1 MFLPHQQW
9 QEVCDAVPG
18 LTILLQLQSSTGCY
32 ENGLIL
38 VLQSVAEEISPLIT
52 FQMESS
58 VLKGFMDLFTAYVA
72 VLESAITGDTDV
84 MEKEGFSISLPET
97 ATQGVF
103 ILANLSTLMQ
113 FTLSII
119 RNVFDGIPHLDFEI
133 ENHAALVQE
142 IYSRLKSCFLGQF
155 ISNIFSPNADHES
168 SPDSRQDSSRYS
180 DLIPSVPYL
189 VCSSSVAFASHSCH
203 SCIIIIS

>member
-1 MFLPHQQW
+1 M
-9 QEVCDAVPG
+9 
-18 LTILLQLQSSTGCY
+18 
-32 ENGLIL
+32 
-38 VLQSVAEEISPLIT
+38 LQSVAEEISPLIA

-72 VLESAITGDTDV
+72 ILESAITSDTDI

-97 ATQGVF
+97 PTQGVF

-119 RNVFDGIPHLDFEI
+119 RDIFDGIPRLDFEI
-133 ENHAALVQE
+133 ENHAALVQD

-168 SPDSRQDSSRYS
+168 SPDIRISKQDSSRYS
-180 DLIPSVPYL
+180 DLIPSVPNL
-189 VCSSSVAFASHSCH
+189 VCAQAL
-203 SCIIIIS
+203 